1 MNTDSDHICFEQ
13 IEFAAVTD
21 KGLSDVSILTMGE
34 AGGHGM
40 IVDETTIEQ
49 FMKLSMGKTIPA
61 YLTHAGAVD
70 EAGRPKDR
78 LGKEIGM
85 FSGFYRDGNKVRAKN
100 FQFLEAFK
108 TAEPKTHATLLEMAR
123 NFADK
128 LGISPVLRHAK
139 AWIMGDG
146 KEVPAKDGVRPVEAL
161 NAFPSMRL
169 SGLLS
174 CDFVQQPAA
183 NVGLFEAKVDPK
195 PNTETTMTAE
205 TILLS
210 KHTEEITVLS
220 TQHKDAIAALETKHK
235 EAVTALEAKA
245 NEAIAQLAKAT
256 EDNKGLTAA
265 LAAKTHEAEE
275 SAKYDMRKAGG
286 EALQVAL
293 ESRQSKLPAPASTD
307 AGKWAQ
313 YAELCEAVKDGAG
326 NVIAHK
332 DTPDS
337 QKFAA
342 LYLSRK

>member
-1 MNTDSDHICFEQ
+1 MNTDSEHICFEQ

-40 IVDETTIEQ
+40 LVDEKTIEQ
-49 FMKLSMGKTIPA
+49 FMQLSIGKTIPA

-70 EAGRPKDR
+70 DSGRPKDR
-78 LGKEIGM
+78 LGAEIGM

-139 AWIMGDG
+139 AWLLGDG
-146 KEVPAKDGVRPVEAL
+146 REVPAKDGQRPATAL
-161 NAFPSMRL
+161 NKFPAMRL

-174 CDFVQQPAA
+174 CDFVQQPAC
-183 NVGLFEAKVDPK
+183 NVSLFEAKVDPK

-210 KHTEEITVLS
+210 KHTDEIAVLS
-220 TQHKDAIAALETKHK
+220 TQHKDAVAALEIKHK
-235 EAVTALEAKA
+235 EAVAALEAKH
-245 NEAIAQLAKAT
+245 NEAIAQLAKIG
-256 EDNKGLTAA
+256 EEVKSLTGA
-265 LAAKTHEAEE
+265 LAAKTIEAETA
-275 SAKYDMRKAGG
+275 AKYDMRKAGG
-286 EALQVAL
+286 EALAVAL
-293 ESRQSKLPAPASTD
+293 QAHGPQLPSPAKTD
-307 AGKWAQ
+307 LGKWEQ
-313 YAELCEAVKDGAG
+313 YHALLSTSPDQAEAFKT
-326 NVIAHK
+326 K
-332 DTPDS
+332 
-337 QKFAA
+337 
-342 LYLSRK
+342 YLIRK